1 MTDHAKA
8 LTKAADA
15 LERAHAERDAAIIA
29 AHNAGM
35 KPTAIANAVRMSRMQ
50 VHRIITAAS
59 EK

>member
-15 LERAHAERDAAIIA
+15 LDRAHTARDEAILA
-29 AHNAGM
+29 AHKAGM